1 MYRHLLYVLLI
12 LSCFCGHSAQAQL
25 TMDRQVISSGGGQ
38 HLSGMLE
45 LSHTL
50 GETGARSAVSGVLYL
65 NAGFQQGEPRS
76 PGTNLHEIPTAEL
89 PLMSVF
95 PNPTAD
101 HLTLQIVD
109 FNHEK
114 LAYQLF
120 DMQGKLLNNE
130 KIVTGQ
136 TTLNLSL
143 LPAATY
149 LLHVLN
155 QDNRIIR
162 SFKVIKTQ

>member
-1 MYRHLLYVLLI
+1 MSRHLLYVLLI
-12 LSCFCGHSAQAQL
+12 LSCVCCHSAKAQL

-50 GETGARSAVSGVLYL
+50 GETGARSAVSGVVYL
-65 NAGFQQGEPRS
+65 NAGFQQGELRS
-76 PGTNLHEIPTAEL
+76 PGTHLDEISHADL

-95 PNPTAD
+95 PNPAAD
-101 HLTLQIVD
+101 HLTLQILE
-109 FNHEK
+109 FNHEN
-114 LAYQLF
+114 LAYQLC
-120 DMQGKLLNNE
+120 DMQGKSLNNE
-130 KIVTGQ
+130 KIVAGQ

-143 LPAATY
+143 FPAATY
-149 LLHVLN
+149 FLHVLN